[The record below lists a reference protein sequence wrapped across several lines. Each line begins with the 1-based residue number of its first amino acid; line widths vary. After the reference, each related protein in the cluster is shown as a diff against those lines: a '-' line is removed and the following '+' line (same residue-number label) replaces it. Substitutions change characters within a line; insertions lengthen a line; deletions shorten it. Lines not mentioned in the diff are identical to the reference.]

1 MLATY
6 HDDSVAN
13 VDERR
18 PRIRQTLNPVASE
31 DHDLVVG
38 MAVDWTA
45 YIYKD
50 LKRKRSLNPWRNV
63 GHKTRIKDQCGI
75 KARYRWEK

>member
-50 LKRKRSLNPWRNV
+50 LKRKRSLKCRTQNPHKRPVWDKSEISV
-63 GHKTRIKDQCGI
+63 GKVSK
-75 KARYRWEK
+75 